1 MRIIKIIILGEYHS
15 NYASMY
21 NVSIS
26 STPYKSRLIIK
37 NVHNNNNKYECTQY
51 AATDRNN
58 LQFVSHQYLC
68 HHNIDII
75 IIIMTII
82 IIIMIII
89 ININMIIIMIV
100 TIIIIIIV
108 MVIII
113 TIIIIITSIM
123 IITLIMTIY

>member
-15 NYASMY
+15 NYASTY
-21 NVSIS
+21 YVSISS

-37 NVHNNNNKYECTQY
+37 NVAISMNIHSSEVQDE
-51 AATDRNN
+51 ATDSNN
-58 LQFVSHQYLC
+58 LQFVPHLYLC

-75 IIIMTII
+75 IIIIIIIMTIIIIII

-89 ININMIIIMIV
+89 NINMI
-100 TIIIIIIV
+100 
-108 MVIII
+108 III

-123 IITLIMTIY
+123 IIILITTIY